1 MQDGNGISVAL
12 LRPLADLLTRLDADA
27 VAFLQTVEVTEDLPP
42 TYYCDARV
50 VDAALAALATKRR
63 DPAFALTL
71 AHADLA
77 RPLGLFGHLVWLSGS
92 VRDALQRAAK
102 FYALVS
108 QRSVVTLD
116 ESRDGVATLTQAQ
129 RSEALVRGHILTEFA
144 FASMAMRARAATNQ
158 AFTLRAVRF
167 THPGRTTHAYRQAF
181 GVTVQFGASQN
192 QLEMATSQLDLRLN
206 SADAITSAALEAQAS
221 QLTQSLHETASNG
234 GFLDAARCAI
244 NSIMRSQGGV
254 PTPANIAK
262 QLGMSPRTLRRQLE
276 QHGTSLRAQTAQV
289 NCAQANAL
297 LDRGVAVKEVA
308 FALGFSEPSAF
319 SRAYK
324 RWTGQAPTAPLRPK
338 R

>member
-12 LRPLADLLTRLDADA
+12 LRPLADLLERIDADA
-27 VAFLQTVEVTEDLPP
+27 PAFLHAVGITADLPP
-42 TYYCDARV
+42 THYGDARV
-50 VDAALAALATKRR
+50 VDAALEALATERQ

-71 AHADLA
+71 AQADVA
-77 RPLGLFGHLVWLSGS
+77 RPLGLFGHLVWLSGT

-108 QRSVVTLD
+108 QRSILTLD
-116 ESRDGVATLTQAQ
+116 ESRKGVATLTQTP
-129 RSEALVRGHILTEFA
+129 RFEALSRGHILTEFA

-167 THPGRTTHAYRQAF
+167 THPGRATPAYRQAF
-181 GVTVQFGASQN
+181 GVPVHFGAPQN
-192 QLEMATSQLDLRLN
+192 QLEMASDQLDLRLD
-206 SADAITSAALEAQAS
+206 SADAITSAALEAQAT
-221 QLTQSLHETASNG
+221 QLTQLLHYRPTIGS
-234 GFLDAARCAI
+234 FLDAACGVIGSALG
-244 NSIMRSQGGV
+244 SQASA
-254 PTPANIAK
+254 PTPSFIAK

-276 QHGTSLRAQTAQV
+276 HHGTSLRQLTAKLQ
-289 NCAQANAL
+289 CAQANAL
-297 LDRGVAVKEVA
+297 LARGVAIKEVA

-324 RWTGQAPTAPLRPK
+324 RWTGQAPTAPLRPG